1 MAVLLELARPFT
13 LLAPAV
19 GAGCGAWV
27 AVSATGRSP
36 DPRVL
41 ACGVLSAMFAT
52 GASNAWNQVYDVALD
67 RVNKPHR
74 PIPSGRMSAA
84 AALLVGH
91 AFAALSLAF
100 AALSTP
106 GFLLCVAVG
115 IVGTWIYSAP
125 PLRTKRSPLGALL
138 TIAIPRGF
146 LVPVAGWLLV
156 APLDRPDPWAL
167 GVVSGLFILGAAA
180 TKDFGDVRGDLEHGC
195 RTLPGVLGPR
205 AAARVIAPFLVLPFL
220 LYPAF
225 GALGWLAASSSG
237 LWALCAVLGL
247 FGLVVA
253 RLLLRD
259 PEGLAIRGG
268 NHAAWAGM
276 YLLALGLHVGSA
288 LVYFLS

>member
-1 MAVLLELARPFT
+1 MGVVLELARPFT

-19 GAGCGAWV
+19 GAGCGALV
-27 AVSATGRSP
+27 AAAATGRSP
-36 DPRVL
+36 DVRVL

-74 PIPSGRMSAA
+74 PIPSGRVSAPR
-84 AALLVGH
+84 ALLIGH
-91 AFAALSLAF
+91 AFAVLSLGL
-100 AALSTP
+100 AALATP
-106 GFLLCVAVG
+106 GFLACVAVG

-125 PLRTKRSPLGALL
+125 PLRTKRFPIGALL
-138 TIAIPRGF
+138 TIALPRGF

-156 APLDRPDPWAL
+156 AQADRTDPWAL
-167 GVVSGLFILGAAA
+167 GLVSGLFILGAAA
-180 TKDFGDVRGDLEHGC
+180 TKDFADVRGDLDHGC
-195 RTLPGVLGPR
+195 RTLPGILGPR
-205 AAARVIAPFLVLPFL
+205 RAARVIAPFLVLPFL
-220 LYPAF
+220 LYPAL
-225 GALGWLAASSSG
+225 GAWGLLDVPMGSLWVLCAALGVG
-237 LWALCAVLGL
+237 
-247 FGLVVA
+247 GLVAA